1 MLKSIRE
8 FFEQHIGA
16 ITAPRDPQELVRLAA
31 AALWVEMIRADGR
44 TEGAE
49 REAVLRAAQA
59 KFGLSE
65 EDARTLVA
73 LADQAADD
81 ATDYYEF
88 TTLINRHLSAQ
99 QKEQII
105 EHLWRVA
112 LADGEVS
119 PREEHMVRKI
129 ADLLYVSHGAFITA
143 RQRARR

>member
-8 FFEQHIGA
+8 FFEQHIGE
-16 ITAPRDPQELVRLAA
+16 ITAPRDPQQLVRIAA

-49 REAVLRAAQA
+49 REAVLRAVQA
-59 KFGLSE
+59 KFALSE
-65 EDARTLVA
+65 EDARALVA

-143 RQRARR
+143 RQRAHR